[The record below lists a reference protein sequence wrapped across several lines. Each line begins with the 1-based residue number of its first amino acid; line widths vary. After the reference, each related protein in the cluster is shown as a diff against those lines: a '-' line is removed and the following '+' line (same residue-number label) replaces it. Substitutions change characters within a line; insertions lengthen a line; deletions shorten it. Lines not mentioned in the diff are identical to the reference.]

1 MSSKEFKRTDNLF
14 SLCGLNCSLCPMFVR
29 EQCGGC
35 FSDSPCY
42 PTCPI
47 APCSV
52 EHGGVEYCFE
62 CVEYPC
68 EKYEGIDLHDSLIS
82 HKNQLR
88 DMEKAKRMG
97 IDKYKEEQLAKKEI
111 LNKLLKEYDDGHS
124 DVFFCLAVNLL
135 ELNDLNEMMNNLKLS
150 NENLS
155 IRDIKDKLYE
165 IAEKRDILL
174 KLRK

>member
-1 MSSKEFKRTDNLF
+1 MWTKLQPMSHVCKS
-14 SLCGLNCSLCPMFVR
+14 
-29 EQCGGC
+29 GGC